1 MFLRSSYD
9 DLYFNN
15 VNPRFTDYHKYF
27 ILKGGK
33 NNKRQTLKNNNLLK
47 KMKIGNRKRSLKGG
61 VIYGKGKHRFDFMVD
76 TDGSMTKIFIG
87 NKINCFTG
95 LIYPENKT
103 ELIIQ
108 GFAFNKYC
116 NVEQNLNSGKDT
128 KIMFNTIINFIRENY
143 QKVKK
148 IVLTDNAITYCYSE
162 ITKQRERIPLYYLY
176 LLKYGKG
183 YYMQNFDFKI
193 SYNID
198 IIKHKENLHKYINFT
213 LKYKLLYSFLTS
225 ESNKPYNGLIDELK
239 RFFTIEGKLKQELNF
254 KVLSRQLKKNKYDC
268 YFIYELIDYI
278 KLKCKFRDL
287 RYDTYQLSL

>member
-15 VNPRFTDYHKYF
+15 VNPNFTDYHNYF
-27 ILKGGK
+27 ILKGGR
-33 NNKRQTLKNNNLLK
+33 NNKRNTHKNNNVLK
-47 KMKIGNRKRSLKGG
+47 GLKIMNRKRSLKGG

-76 TDGSMTKIFIG
+76 TDDNMTKIFIG

-95 LIYPENKT
+95 LIFPENES

-116 NVEQNLNSGKDT
+116 NVDQNLNSGKDT

-148 IVLTDNAITYCYSE
+148 VILTDNAITYCYSE
-162 ITKQRERIPLYYLY
+162 ITKYRERIPLYYLY

-183 YYMQNFDFKI
+183 YYMQNFGFKM
-193 SYNID
+193 SYNED
-198 IIKHKENLHKYINFT
+198 SIKHKENLYKYINFI
-213 LKYKLLYSFLTS
+213 LKYKLFYSVLTS
-225 ESNKPYNGLIDELK
+225 ESNKPYKGLIYELK
-239 RFFTIEGKLKQELNF
+239 RFFTVDGKLKQELKF
-254 KVLSRQLKKNKYDC
+254 KDISRNLKQNKYDC
-268 YFIYELIDYI
+268 YFLKLLISFIIRKADI
-278 KLKCKFRDL
+278 NDL